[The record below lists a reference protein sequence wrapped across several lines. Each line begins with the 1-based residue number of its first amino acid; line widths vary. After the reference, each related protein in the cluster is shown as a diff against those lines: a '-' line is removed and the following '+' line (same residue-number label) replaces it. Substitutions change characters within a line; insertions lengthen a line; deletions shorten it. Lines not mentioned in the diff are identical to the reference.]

1 VLTMHNRTSGPI
13 DYCSGLI
20 GSVIALFVVLT
31 CLVVADTLLW
41 PGESTDQARHEN
53 VAKAR

>member
-1 VLTMHNRTSGPI
+1 MLTMHNRTSGPI